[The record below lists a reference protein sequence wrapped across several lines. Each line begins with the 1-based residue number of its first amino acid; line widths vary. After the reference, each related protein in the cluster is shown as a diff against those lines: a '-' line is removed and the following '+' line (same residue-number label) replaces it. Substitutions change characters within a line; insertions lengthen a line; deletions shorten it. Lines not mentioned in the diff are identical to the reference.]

1 VGLSSHGIVA
11 RPAETRLSERAVEFL
26 RAGPSD
32 AKSLIEHVCQMPGA
46 PLVVAEQMALALFAA
61 RPEFERAQDGR
72 WSLALEAQAS
82 APVIGAV
89 STASVILETPTP
101 YQAIVERDELA
112 SLSYVVV
119 DVETTGTSPWRGDR
133 ITEIAA
139 IVVRDGV
146 VAERFE
152 TLVNPERPIPP
163 MITALT
169 QINWEMVKDA
179 PRFRDICDDLVRVLS
194 GHVFVAHNVDF
205 DWRFVS
211 SEVHRASGQRLSG
224 RRLCTVRLA
233 RRVLPQLRSRRLDSV
248 ANYYGVEILARHRA
262 AGDAVATA
270 HVLMRM
276 LEEARGRDC
285 WCWDDLQRFLG
296 ESMARGPRPRRP
308 SAMPGS
314 IDKDTT
320 A

>member
-1 VGLSSHGIVA
+1 
-11 RPAETRLSERAVEFL
+11 VEFL

-46 PLVVAEQMALALFAA
+46 PLVVAEQMALALFAT

-72 WSLALEAQAS
+72 WSLAADGQAS
-82 APVIGAV
+82 APVITAL

-101 YQAIVERDELA
+101 YSAIVERDELA

-270 HVLMRM
+270 HVLLRM
-276 LEEARGRDC
+276 LDEARGRDC
-285 WCWDDLQRFLG
+285 RCWDDLQRFLG

-308 SAMPGS
+308 SAMPGP

>member
-1 VGLSSHGIVA
+1 VGLSIHGIAA
-11 RPAETRLSERAVEFL
+11 RPAETRLTERAVAFL
-26 RAGPSD
+26 SSGSSD
-32 AKSLIEHVCQMPGA
+32 AKALIEHVCQMPGA
-46 PLVVAEQMALALFAA
+46 PLVVAEAMALALFAQ
-61 RPEFERAQDGR
+61 RPEFVRSHDGR
-72 WSLALEAQAS
+72 WSLAPEPRAS
-82 APVIGAV
+82 ALWPTTPVAAV
-89 STASVILETPTP
+89 AEDRPGYDATF
-101 YQAIVERDELA
+101 ERDELA

-119 DVETTGTSPWRGDR
+119 DVETTGTSPWSGDR

-152 TLVNPERPIPP
+152 TLVNPERSIPP
-163 MITALT
+163 MITNLT

-179 PRFRDICDDLVRVLS
+179 PRFRDICEQVVSVLQ
-194 GHVFVAHNVDF
+194 GHVFVAHNADF
-205 DWRFVS
+205 DWRFVAA
-211 SEVHRASGQRLSG
+211 EVQRATGQRLSG

-270 HVLMRM
+270 HVLLR
-276 LEEARGRDC
+276 LLDEAREREC
-285 WCWDDLQRFLG
+285 RCWDDLQRLLG
-296 ESMARGPRPRRP
+296 ESMAKGPQPRRP
-308 SAMPGS
+308 SAMPRPV
-314 IDKDTT
+314 DKDTT

>member
-1 VGLSSHGIVA
+1 VGLSVHGVAA
-11 RPAETRLSERAVEFL
+11 RPAETRLTERAVEFL
-26 RAGPSD
+26 SGGPSN
-32 AKSLIEHVCQMPGA
+32 AKALIEHVCQMPGA
-46 PLVVAEQMALALFAA
+46 PVVVAEAMALALFAQ
-61 RPEFERAQDGR
+61 RPEFLRSHDGQ
-72 WSLALEAQAS
+72 WSLVPEPQADVVRASVLATMVAESQAS
-82 APVIGAV
+82 YDPIF
-89 STASVILETPTP
+89 
-101 YQAIVERDELA
+101 QRDELA

-152 TLVNPERPIPP
+152 TLVNPERSIPP
-163 MITALT
+163 MITSLT
-169 QINWEMVKDA
+169 HINWEMVKDA
-179 PRFRDICDDLVRVLS
+179 PRFRDICEQVVSVLQ

-205 DWRFVS
+205 DWRFVTA
-211 SEVHRASGQRLSG
+211 EIQRATGQRLSG

-262 AGDAVATA
+262 GGDAVATA
-270 HVLMRM
+270 HVLIR
-276 LEEARGRDC
+276 LLDEARDRECRC
-285 WCWDDLQRFLG
+285 WVDLQRLLN
-296 ESMARGPRPRRP
+296 ESMARGPHPRRP
-308 SAMPGS
+308 SALPRPV
-314 IDKDTT
+314 DKDTT